1 MSDHPRPV
9 RRASGPALRPCTTSR
24 PASRRPPMRGAL
36 AHGDAVDDGAC
47 GHCGGAIV
55 ARQPQ
60 ASDAWLA
67 RGLSPEWICAACDA
81 WYSEAKP

>member
-1 MSDHPRPV
+1 MSDTRDLFAEHPAP
-9 RRASGPALRPCTTSR
+9 PAPLYYVTPCV
-24 PASRRPPMRGAL
+24 APPPDARAL